1 MSGHGVDQKI
11 RAVPDDTRLVADG
24 ADSTRV
30 ELRVTDEYGA
40 IRPCQIR
47 ASRSMFRPLGE
58 VAVAASY
65 LFEELSRQNV
75 LTSNFF
81 LDDKKFMHGIDGK
94 PDPERIR
101 YFRESLVQTRRLA
114 RDRQKTSPN
123 DDEAL
128 YALTLAADSSFEVCR
143 NHLGCRTSDFSVYPV
158 VRT

>member
-1 MSGHGVDQKI
+1 M
-11 RAVPDDTRLVADG
+11 
-24 ADSTRV
+24 
-30 ELRVTDEYGA
+30 LR
-40 IRPCQIR
+40 P
-47 ASRSMFRPLGE
+47 FGE

-94 PDPERIR
+94 PGSERIR
-101 YFRESLVQTRRLA
+101 YFRESLAQTRRLA
-114 RDRQKTSPN
+114 RDRPKTSPN
-123 DDEAL
+123 DDE
-128 YALTLAADSSFEVCR
+128 ALTLAADSSFEVCR

>member
-1 MSGHGVDQKI
+1 
-11 RAVPDDTRLVADG
+11 
-24 ADSTRV
+24 
-30 ELRVTDEYGA
+30 
-40 IRPCQIR
+40 
-47 ASRSMFRPLGE
+47 MFRPLGE

-128 YALTLAADSSFEVCR
+128 YALTLAVDSSFEVCC
-143 NHLGCRTSDFSVYPV
+143 NHLGCRTSDFSVHPV